1 MPANAY
7 SFFYEANI
15 NRAVVDL
22 VLRSYSENP
31 CRDHLHR
38 LERGTHE
45 WIAIILEWRMTPI
58 EDSGLL
64 DAAIVMLRETAE
76 KLRQALQT

>member
-22 VLRSYSENP
+22 VPRSHSENP

-38 LERGTHE
+38 LERGTYE
-45 WIAIILEWRMTPI
+45 WIAIILEWRMLPI

-64 DAAIVMLRETAE
+64 DAAIVTLRETAE

>member
-1 MPANAY
+1 MPASAY

-22 VLRSYSENP
+22 ALRSHSENP

-38 LERGTHE
+38 LECGTHE
-45 WIAIILEWRMTPI
+45 WIAIILEWQMTTVG
-58 EDSGLL
+58 DSGLL
-64 DAAIVMLRETAE
+64 DVAIVTLRETAE